1 MIASRGTLCRLL
13 SHPFNTMTS
22 PSSAG
27 TDVVDQLVGLTPDM
41 PLHAVRHQRD
51 QVVHATQG
59 SYDALLSP
67 DVEGLSVQERWL
79 VGWYAARL
87 TPCPALAQHYQS
99 QLDGSWAASVRTA
112 VEQDQLSQVQDARLR
127 AVLEFVRALIT
138 KPITGDKALLHTL
151 PAAGLSTPAVVALAQ
166 WIAFLSYQARLVT
179 GLQALKR
186 WRAQ

>member
-1 MIASRGTLCRLL
+1 
-13 SHPFNTMTS
+13 MTS
-22 PSSAG
+22 PSPASA
-27 TDVVDQLVGLTPDM
+27 DVIDHLVDLTPDV

-51 QVVHATQG
+51 KVVHATQG

-67 DVEGLSVQERWL
+67 EVEGLSVQERLL

-87 TPCPALAQHYQS
+87 TPCPALEQHYHA
-99 QLDGSWAASVRTA
+99 QLDDSWSAAVRDIIR
-112 VEQDQLSQVQDARLR
+112 QDQLSLLQDERLR
-127 AVLEFVRALIT
+127 AMLQFVHALIT

-166 WIAFLSYQARLVT
+166 WIAFLSYQGRLVG